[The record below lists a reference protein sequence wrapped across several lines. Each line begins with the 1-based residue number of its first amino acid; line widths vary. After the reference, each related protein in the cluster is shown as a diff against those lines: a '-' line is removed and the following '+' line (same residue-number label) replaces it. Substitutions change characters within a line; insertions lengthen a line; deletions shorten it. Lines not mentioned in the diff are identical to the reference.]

1 MIEPAWFAAI
11 AMIAVGVAGTVL
23 PGIPGPALIFA
34 GMVVGAWAND
44 FQKVGFL
51 TLAILLVLTVLTFV
65 VDFGAAALGAKRV
78 GASRWGVL
86 GAAVGTLAGLFFGVP
101 GLIIGP
107 FVGAFVGEYAVRRKV
122 LDAGRI
128 GLATWVGLLVAAVAN
143 IALVFAMLGIFAFAV
158 AV

>member
-44 FQKVGFL
+44 FQKVGFF
-51 TLAILLVLTVLTFV
+51 TLAILLVLTLLTFV
-65 VDFGAAALGAKRV
+65 VDYGAAALGAKRV
-78 GASRWGVL
+78 GASRWGVF
-86 GAAVGTLAGLFFGVP
+86 GAAVGTLAGLFFGLP

-107 FVGAFVGEYAVRRKV
+107 FAGAFIGEYAVRRKV
-122 LDAGRI
+122 LDASRI